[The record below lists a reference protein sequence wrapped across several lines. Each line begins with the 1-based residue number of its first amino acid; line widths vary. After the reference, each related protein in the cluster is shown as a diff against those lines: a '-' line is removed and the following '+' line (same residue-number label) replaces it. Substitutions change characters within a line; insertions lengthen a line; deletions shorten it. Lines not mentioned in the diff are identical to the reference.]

1 MMDKFQAKLI
11 DRYRRDHSPVPD
23 AELFLTGLHA
33 RKKEKELQQ
42 YRSLSGFAAVLVVV
56 VLGYCTVLQFEPFQN
71 ENIYM
76 TGNINSGEIFQ
87 TDLWSINMDHDTS
100 SSDDYMAD
108 ITLFLLEEDDLW
120 ETIDLIHDIYNDNDI
135 KNEETL

>member
-11 DRYRRDHSPVPD
+11 DWYRRDYSPTPD
-23 AELFLTGLHA
+23 ADLFLAGFHA
-33 RKKEKELQQ
+33 RKKGKELQR
-42 YRSLSGFAAVLVVV
+42 YRLLSGFAAVLVVV

-120 ETIDLIHDIYNDNDI
+120 DTIDLIHDIYNDNDI

>member
-1 MMDKFQAKLI
+1 MDQFQAKLI
-11 DRYRRDHSPVPD
+11 DWYRRDYSPTPD
-23 AELFLTGLHA
+23 ADLFLAGFHA
-33 RKKEKELQQ
+33 RKKGKELQR
-42 YRSLSGFAAVLVVV
+42 YRLLSGFAAVLVVV

-108 ITLFLLEEDDLW
+108 ITLFLLEEDYLW

>member
-23 AELFLTGLHA
+23 ADLFLAGFHA

-56 VLGYCTVLQFEPFQN
+56 VLGYCTVLQFEPFQY

-76 TGNINSGEIFQ
+76 TGNINSSEIFQ
-87 TDLWSINMDHDTS
+87 TDFWSINMDHDTS

-108 ITLFLLEEDDLW
+108 LTLFLLEEDDLW
-120 ETIDLIHDIYNDNDI
+120 DTIDLIHDIYNDNDI

>member
-11 DRYRRDHSPVPD
+11 DWYRRDYSPVPD
-23 AELFLTGLHA
+23 ADLFLAGLHA
-33 RKKEKELQQ
+33 RKKEKELQR
-42 YRSLSGFAAVLVVV
+42 YRLLSGFAAVLVVV

-71 ENIYM
+71 ENIFM
-76 TGNINSGEIFQ
+76 TGNINSSEIFQ

>member
-23 AELFLTGLHA
+23 ADLFLTGFHA
-33 RKKEKELQQ
+33 RKKEKDLQR

-108 ITLFLLEEDDLW
+108 LTLFLLEEDDLW

>member
-11 DRYRRDHSPVPD
+11 DRYSRDHSAVPD
-23 AELFLTGLHA
+23 ADLFLAGFHA

-108 ITLFLLEEDDLW
+108 LTLFLLEEDDLW

>member
-1 MMDKFQAKLI
+1 MMDKFQSKLI

-23 AELFLTGLHA
+23 ADLFLAGFHA
-33 RKKEKELQQ
+33 RKKEKELRR

-56 VLGYCTVLQFEPFQN
+56 VLGYCTVLQFEPFQY

-76 TGNINSGEIFQ
+76 TGNIDPGEIFQ

-108 ITLFLLEEDDLW
+108 LTLFLLEEDDLW

>member
-11 DRYRRDHSPVPD
+11 DWYRRDYSPVPD
-23 AELFLTGLHA
+23 ADLFLAGFHA

>member
-11 DRYRRDHSPVPD
+11 DRYRRDHSTVPD
-23 AELFLTGLHA
+23 ADLFLAGFHA

-42 YRSLSGFAAVLVVV
+42 YRSLSGFAAVLVVA
-56 VLGYCTVLQFEPFQN
+56 VLGYCTVLQFEPFQY

-76 TGNINSGEIFQ
+76 TGNIDPGEIFQ
-87 TDLWSINMDHDTS
+87 TDFWSINMDHDTS
-100 SSDDYMAD
+100 SSNDYIAD
-108 ITLFLLEEDDLW
+108 LTLFLLEEDDLW
-120 ETIDLIHDIYNDNDI
+120 ETLDLIHDIYNDNDM

>member
-1 MMDKFQAKLI
+1 MMDKFQSKLI

-23 AELFLTGLHA
+23 ADLFLAGFHA
-33 RKKEKELQQ
+33 RKKEKELRQC
-42 YRSLSGFAAVLVVV
+42 RSLSGFAAVLVVA
-56 VLGYCTVLQFEPFQN
+56 VLGYCTVLQFEPFQY

-76 TGNINSGEIFQ
+76 TGNIDPGEIFQ

-108 ITLFLLEEDDLW
+108 LTLFLLEEDDLW

>member
-1 MMDKFQAKLI
+1 MGVNPRMSENKKVSYIGRNPAA
-11 DRYRRDHSPVPD
+11 SP
-23 AELFLTGLHA
+23 ATGSINKHLEEQ
-33 RKKEKELQQ
+33 REIIEK
-42 YRSLSGFAAVLVVV
+42 VLVD
-56 VLGYCTVLQFEPFQN
+56 
-71 ENIYM
+71 
-76 TGNINSGEIFQ
+76 NSSEIFQ